1 MSCVLIF
8 KTTSLL
14 LGVLL
19 GQDVDVFQLIV
30 FVFEVCYTVFSRKEE
45 LRLWESVA
53 KKQTLLAS

>member
-30 FVFEVCYTVFSRKEE
+30 FVFDVCYTVFSRKEE
-45 LRLWESVA
+45 LRQWESVA

>member
-1 MSCVLIF
+1 MF

-45 LRLWESVA
+45 LQLWESVA

>member
-45 LRLWESVA
+45 LQLWESVA